1 MSEMI
6 SPFFFELPTKI
17 EYGPGCISTLPGH
30 LIKRGAKRPIIVTG
44 KSSAKTGALGRITSM
59 LDEAGIQWVVYDG
72 VEPNP
77 KDVNVRDGAAVAR
90 DFGADSIVALG
101 GGSPI
106 DCAKAI
112 GVLMAHN
119 SDDIKKYEGKTA
131 ATEPLPLLI
140 AIPTTAGTGS
150 ELTFS
155 SVITDSTNKYKMTV
169 KSPYTAAVLA
179 ICDPEMTLTVPPSV
193 TAATGVDALTHAIE
207 AYIANCHEPIS
218 DAVALHAIR
227 LISGNLRAAFNKGD
241 DLVAR
246 SNMLMGSMLAG
257 IAFSHSDVA
266 SVHCV
271 AESLGGL
278 YDLPHGM
285 CNAIFLPYVMEY
297 SSQSCVERF
306 ADIAEAMGLKFESP
320 AEGARAAVEAVKQLC
335 KDVKLPAFKELGVD
349 KGDFEKI
356 AEMSVKNISTESNPR
371 PMDKQDYLNVLNAA
385 YDEVFV
391 Q

>member
-1 MSEMI
+1 MAELI

-59 LDEAGIQWVVYDG
+59 LDEAGIAWVVYDG

-90 DFGADSIVALG
+90 EFGADSIVALG

-119 SDDIKKYEGKTA
+119 ADDIKKYEGKTA

-140 AIPTTAGTGS
+140 AIPTTSGTGS

-155 SVITDSTNKYKMTV
+155 SVITDSKNKYKMTV

-179 ICDPEMTLTVPPSV
+179 ICDPELTLTVPPSV

-227 LISGNLRAAFNKGD
+227 LISANLRAAFNNGN
-241 DLVAR
+241 DLEAR

-297 SSQSCVERF
+297 SSEYCMQRY
-306 ADIAEAMGLKFESP
+306 ADIAGAMSIGYASFQTCE
-320 AEGARAAVEAVKQLC
+320 
-335 KDVKLPAFKELGVD
+335 
-349 KGDFEKI
+349 
-356 AEMSVKNISTESNPR
+356 
-371 PMDKQDYLNVLNAA
+371 NVG
-385 YDEVFV
+385 
-391 Q
+391 